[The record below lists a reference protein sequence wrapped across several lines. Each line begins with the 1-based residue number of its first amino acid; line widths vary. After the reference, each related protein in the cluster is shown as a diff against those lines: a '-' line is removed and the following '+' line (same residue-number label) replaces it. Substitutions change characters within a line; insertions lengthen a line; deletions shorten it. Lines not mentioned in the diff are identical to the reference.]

1 MALELIGAIL
11 AAATLGLLAWAL
23 RRWRPGLPRWFV
35 PLAAAV
41 GLIGATL
48 VLEYTWYRRVV
59 AELPPGIEVVRVEEE
74 AMPLRPWTYLKPIT
88 MRFWAIDR
96 RKRMIHPQV
105 GSLRIVPVLKF
116 ARWRPVEDGLIAV
129 DCAGGRQV
137 PLVEGV
143 EITETGELLGAEWQV
158 APEGDL
164 LQAAA
169 CREG

>member
-1 MALELIGAIL
+1 MALELIGALI
-11 AAATLGLLAWAL
+11 AAGALGLLAWAL

-35 PLAAAV
+35 PFMAAV

-48 VLEYTWYRRVV
+48 VLEYSWYDRVV
-59 AELPPGIEVVRVEEE
+59 AELPPVVEVVRVEKE

-116 ARWRPVEDGLIAV
+116 ARWRPVEEGLIAV
-129 DCAGGRQV
+129 DCAGARQV
-137 PLVEGV
+137 PVVEGV
-143 EITETGELLGAEWQV
+143 KISETGELTGADWLV

>member
-1 MALELIGAIL
+1 MALELIGALI

-35 PLAAAV
+35 PFSAAV

-48 VLEYTWYRRVV
+48 VLEYSWYDRVV
-59 AELPPGIEVVRVEEE
+59 AELPPGIEVVKVEEE
-74 AMPLRPWTYLKPIT
+74 AMPLRPWTYLKPIK
-88 MRFWAIDR
+88 MRFWALDQ

-105 GSLRIVPVLKF
+105 GSLRLVTLLKF
-116 ARWRPVEDGLIAV
+116 ARWRPVEDGLMAV

-137 PLVEGV
+137 LVVEGV
-143 EITETGELLGAEWQV
+143 QITEAGVLTGAEWQA
-158 APEGDL
+158 APEGDA

-169 CREG
+169 CREV

>member
-23 RRWRPGLPRWFV
+23 RRWSPGLPRWFV
-35 PLAAAV
+35 PVMAAA

-48 VLEYTWYRRVV
+48 VLEYSWYSRVA

-88 MRFWAIDR
+88 MRFWALDQ
-96 RKRMIHPQV
+96 RKRMIHPQI
-105 GSLRIVPVLKF
+105 GSLRIVPLLKF
-116 ARWRPVEDGLIAV
+116 ARWRPVESGLMAV

-137 PLVEGV
+137 VLTEGV
-143 EITETGELLGAEWQV
+143 EITEAGELTGAEWQA
-158 APEGDL
+158 APEGDA

>member
-1 MALELIGAIL
+1 MALELIGAL
-11 AAATLGLLAWAL
+11 MAAAALGLLAWAL
-23 RRWRPGLPRWFV
+23 RRWRPGLPRWLV

-41 GLIGATL
+41 GLIGTTL
-48 VLEYTWYRRVV
+48 ALEYTWYGRVV
-59 AELPPGIEVVRVEEE
+59 AELPPGIEVVRFEEE

-88 MRFWAIDR
+88 MRFWAIDQ
-96 RKRMIHPQV
+96 RKLMIHPQV

-137 PLVEGV
+137 PVVEGV
-143 EITETGELLGAEWQV
+143 KISETGELTGADWQP
-158 APEGDL
+158 APAGDL